1 MIKEKE
7 NKLLKWLLNAGKVI
21 GAVGSLYVVF
31 SIYQS
36 GVEFR
41 KNTIANQKEQK
52 VNDSILI
59 NKVNIL
65 IVDFDKK
72 SKSDEQFRVYQQ
84 RKDSLMINRI
94 NNPDLI
100 REVREM
106 TYWYKLSVEN
116 EKKNSELMGQ
126 YKIQP

>member
-1 MIKEKE
+1 
-7 NKLLKWLLNAGKVI
+7 
-21 GAVGSLYVVF
+21 
-31 SIYQS
+31 
-36 GVEFR
+36 
-41 KNTIANQKEQK
+41 
-52 VNDSILI
+52 
-59 NKVNIL
+59 
-65 IVDFDKK
+65 VDFDKK
-72 SKSDEQFRVYQQ
+72 YKSDEQFRVYQQ

-116 EKKNSELMGQ
+116 EKKNELMGQ